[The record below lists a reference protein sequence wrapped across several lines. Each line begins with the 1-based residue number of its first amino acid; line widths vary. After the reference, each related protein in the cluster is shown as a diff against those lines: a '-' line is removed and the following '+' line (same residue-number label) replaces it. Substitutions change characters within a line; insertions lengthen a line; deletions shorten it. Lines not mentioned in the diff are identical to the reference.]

1 MSITGSYTIAGSVT
15 GRGGEPGVAFERAGD
30 GVEGGQAVGEG
41 GIKVAANAG
50 PLLQGGDR

>member
-1 MSITGSYTIAGSVT
+1 MCIQGVLCDCWLGDRE
-15 GRGGEPGVAFERAGD
+15 GREPGVAFERAGD

-50 PLLQGGDR
+50 PLLHGGDR